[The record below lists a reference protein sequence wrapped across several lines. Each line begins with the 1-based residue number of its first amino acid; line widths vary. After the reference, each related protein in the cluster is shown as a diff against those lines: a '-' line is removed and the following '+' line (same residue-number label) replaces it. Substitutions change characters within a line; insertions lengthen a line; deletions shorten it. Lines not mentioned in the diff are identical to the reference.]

1 MQIPFFEHI
10 RDGERFLLAGC
21 GGGYDIAAA
30 IPLYCYLRQQGKT
43 VILANLSFTRLEFTD
58 CGEIVPGCYRV
69 DKHSAGVPY
78 FPEQFIHEWL
88 SARGESP
95 VIYAFAKT
103 LGVQS
108 LRRAYQY
115 LRERY
120 QLDTLVLADGGTD
133 SLMFGDEIGTG
144 TIVED
149 SLSILAAA
157 QAGFMRSYLCA
168 VGFGIEQH
176 HGLDH
181 YPCLQ
186 NMATL
191 TKAGAYLGAQSL
203 TAEMME
209 GAAYLAL
216 ADFLNERFAAHQ
228 SIVVNSIAA
237 AMRGEFG
244 DFHSTP
250 RTRGSEQF
258 INPLMP
264 LYWYFRLPAIAERIV
279 YRDAVMLSETMA
291 EFLTAF
297 RDYRDSHPRR
307 SRRRNKRD
315 RCAGFCCPARGARHC
330 RAGAGRR
337 R

>member
-21 GGGYDIAAA
+21 GGGYDIVAA

-58 CGEIVPGCYRV
+58 CAEIVPGCYRV
-69 DKHSAGVPY
+69 DEHSAGVPY
-78 FPEQFIHEWL
+78 FPEKFIHEWL

-115 LRERY
+115 LRERHR
-120 QLDTLVLADGGTD
+120 LDTLVLADGGTD

-157 QAGFMRSYLCA
+157 QAGFTRSYLCA

-191 TKAGAYLGAQSL
+191 TKAGAYLGAQSI
-203 TAEMME
+203 TAEMAE

-228 SIVVNSIAA
+228 SIVVNSIAS

-244 DFHSTP
+244 DFHSTA
-250 RTRGSEQF
+250 RTRGSAQF

-264 LYWYFRLPAIAERIV
+264 LYWYFRLPAIAERVV
-279 YRDAVMLSETMA
+279 YRDAVMPSETMT

-307 SRRRNKRD
+307 SVRRD
-315 RCAGFCCPARGARHC
+315 LPI
-330 RAGAGRR
+330 
-337 R
+337 